1 METLVIVPLRTT
13 GNTMARPGDID
24 DEMHSRVK
32 AYAAI
37 KGLEVPEAY
46 ERIILNGTLDPAVTI
61 IGSSEMD
68 KLSKFA
74 DDRDINKLE
83 AAELIIDAVLDEEG
97 KAKQGTVIKNI
108 NIEKMDY
115 D

>member
-1 METLVIVPLRTT
+1 
-13 GNTMARPGDID
+13 MARPGDID
-24 DEMHSRVK
+24 DDIHSRVK

-37 KGLEVPEAY
+37 NAIDVPEAY
-46 ERIILNGTLDPAVTI
+46 ERIILNGTVEAGVGA
-61 IGSSEMD
+61 IGDEEVG
-68 KLSKFA
+68 KLSEFA
-74 DDRDINKLE
+74 DDKGISLLT
-83 AAELIIDAVLDEEG
+83 AAELIFDAVLDEDG